1 MSDDG
6 KTEDI
11 TELAE
16 QAKIVAEA
24 TGRDE
29 ADVLADLLDDGIV
42 NNSHKAAEK
51 DLVTQLKEAAEL
63 ITTVQSINA
72 EVAENRV
79 LNGGENSTE
88 VKVETT
94 LEGDIVDRAIDAV
107 QRKADNI
114 KKLVITLAPVFL
126 LLTGGSM
133 EAIGI
138 TNFFGSDSDDD
149 YDDDDYYVDY
159 GGCTATDADNY
170 DPMATWD
177 DGSCYWDDNNGG
189 GGGPPCDWSWSDSSY
204 TDDEQPKTLY
214 VVGSFS
220 SFQCPQE
227 MEGDFRVHL
236 FKDGQHYDEDEFFGI
251 KFRESYDIYHTFGDL
266 EEGDYTIKFI
276 FDSYDGSNWNWDSPR
291 NYYFEDS
298 CEPNWI
304 WANEAIYDFDNDGQ
318 GFNNDLKV
326 QSRFMDDNKCNIHMN
341 DGYFYINIDGYDS
354 KTINNN
360 FHDEYFID
368 ETFVNLPEGNYYVE
382 INYYTNDGGSNWNG
396 PDAWVTMEGE
406 PQQNVECNP
415 YVYSLQ
421 LFVQSVN
428 QENTVSVDSDLDC
441 SNVDGSQE
449 ITVFFAVYENGSD
462 TSQPPLK
469 SNFDNYTISG
479 AEYDVKSILLED
491 FEVANNNKYDFFWV
505 AIWETGS
512 TDYQWLDVEIG
523 EIESQ
528 SEPCENLT
536 LVSNGI
542 TLYNTSND
550 LFFDWDLKHDGSN
563 DANCFVE
570 IEVMVTLYQ
579 NGTYYDVSDF
589 SANGIHKIY
598 ANSTLVI
605 DKSSV
610 SIFSNLTKGEYEVLV
625 KYRIVGDSNASQD
638 FFANKVFID

>member
-1 MSDDG
+1 MSD
-6 KTEDI
+6 EDI
-11 TELAE
+11 R
-16 QAKIVAEA
+16 AKAQIIADA
-24 TGRDE
+24 TGRDVE
-29 ADVLADLLDDGIV
+29 AVIEDLLDDGVV
-42 NNSHKAAEK
+42 NLSNEADTTP

-63 ITTVQSINA
+63 ITTVQAISQ
-72 EVAENRV
+72 EVSQNTV

-94 LEGDIVDRAIDAV
+94 LEGDIVDRAIASA
-107 QRKADNI
+107 QRKADDI
-114 KKLVITLAPVFL
+114 KKLILTLTPIFL
-126 LLTGGSM
+126 LITGSGM
-133 EAIGI
+133 EAFGI
-138 TNFFGSDSDDD
+138 TNFIDSEEDD
-149 YDDDDYYVDY
+149 YDPDYYVEY
-159 GGCTATDADNY
+159 GACMNPDAVNY
-170 DPMATWD
+170 DEFASWD
-177 DGSCYWDDNNGG
+177 DGSCEFDDSGG
-189 GGGPPCDWSWSDSSY
+189 GGGPPCNWVWDDTSY
-204 TDDEQPKTLY
+204 TNDNMPDSLY
-214 VVGSFS
+214 VRVSFS
-220 SFQCPQE
+220 SVQCE
-227 MEGDFRVHL
+227 YELEGDFEVHL
-236 FKDGQHYDEDEFFGI
+236 MRDGEHYDMEEVFHAKFF
-251 KFRESYDIYHTFGDL
+251 ENYDL
-266 EEGDYTIKFI
+266 EYQFDDLEPGIYTIHTS
-276 FDSYDGSNWNWDSPR
+276 FDSYEGSEWHWDSPR
-291 NYYFEDS
+291 DYRFEAS

-304 WANEAIYDFDNDGQ
+304 WSNEAIYDFDNDGQ

-326 QSRFMDDNKCNIHMN
+326 QVRFMDDNKCDIHMDN
-341 DGYFYINIDGYDS
+341 GYFQVNVDGYETR
-354 KTINNN
+354 TINNN
-360 FHDEYFID
+360 FHDEFFID
-368 ETFVNLPEGNYYVE
+368 ETFVNLPEGNYFVDVDYF
-382 INYYTNDGGSNWNG
+382 TNDGSSWNG

-406 PQQNVECNP
+406 SQQNVECNP

-428 QENTVSVDSDLDC
+428 QENTVNVDSDLDC

-462 TSQPPLK
+462 ISQPPLK

-542 TLYNTSND
+542 TLSNDSND
-550 LFFDWDLKHDGSN
+550 LSFVWDLKHDGPN
-563 DANCFVE
+563 DRDCFVE

-579 NGTYYDVSDF
+579 NGTYYNVSDF
-589 SANGIHKIY
+589 SSNGIHKIY
-598 ANSTLVI
+598 ANSSLFV

-610 SIFSNLTKGEYEVLV
+610 SLFGGLSAGEYEVLL

-638 FFANKVFID
+638 YFANKVFIE

>member
-1 MSDDG
+1 
-6 KTEDI
+6 
-11 TELAE
+11 
-16 QAKIVAEA
+16 
-24 TGRDE
+24 
-29 ADVLADLLDDGIV
+29 
-42 NNSHKAAEK
+42 
-51 DLVTQLKEAAEL
+51 
-63 ITTVQSINA
+63 
-72 EVAENRV
+72 
-79 LNGGENSTE
+79 
-88 VKVETT
+88 
-94 LEGDIVDRAIDAV
+94 
-107 QRKADNI
+107 
-114 KKLVITLAPVFL
+114 
-126 LLTGGSM
+126 
-133 EAIGI
+133 
-138 TNFFGSDSDDD
+138 
-149 YDDDDYYVDY
+149 
-159 GGCTATDADNY
+159 
-170 DPMATWD
+170 
-177 DGSCYWDDNNGG
+177 
-189 GGGPPCDWSWSDSSY
+189 
-204 TDDEQPKTLY
+204 
-214 VVGSFS
+214 
-220 SFQCPQE
+220 
-227 MEGDFRVHL
+227 
-236 FKDGQHYDEDEFFGI
+236 
-251 KFRESYDIYHTFGDL
+251 
-266 EEGDYTIKFI
+266 
-276 FDSYDGSNWNWDSPR
+276 
-291 NYYFEDS
+291 
-298 CEPNWI
+298 
-304 WANEAIYDFDNDGQ
+304 
-318 GFNNDLKV
+318 
-326 QSRFMDDNKCNIHMN
+326 MDDNKCNIHMN

-550 LFFDWDLKHDGSN
+550 LFFDWDLKHDGLN